1 MSEGLGFPAA
11 IVTILG
17 SPRAV
22 ILVSNEE
29 VYPSPGMMIIRAAEQ
44 YFPTMPIMLIAP
56 RVDGFSKTFALWD
69 TSGLGRELD
78 TRTLDWR
85 QVELPPEPELPF

>member
-1 MSEGLGFPAA
+1 MSTKPGYTAA

-22 ILVSNEE
+22 ILVTDADT
-29 VYPSPGMMIIRAAEQ
+29 YPTPGAAIICDAQQ

-56 RVDGFSKTFALWD
+56 RVDDFSTTFALWD
-69 TSGLGRELD
+69 TAGLGRSLD
-78 TRTLDWR
+78 TNKLDW
-85 QVELPPEPELPF
+85 QHYAEPPEPELPF